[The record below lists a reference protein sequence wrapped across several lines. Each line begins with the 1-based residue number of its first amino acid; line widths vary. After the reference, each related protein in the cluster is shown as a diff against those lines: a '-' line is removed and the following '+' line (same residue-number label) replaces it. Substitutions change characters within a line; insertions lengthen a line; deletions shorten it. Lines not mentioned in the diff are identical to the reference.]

1 MIPSRLTYLLLLLGI
16 AASIILAIIVDQRVS
31 MIITLGFDGVVLA
44 LAFWDSWRVKANA
57 VKVTR
62 GELQR
67 LSIGRDNPVI
77 LSVQSQK
84 QSAKIC
90 LRDAYPLKFQVS
102 KSKLSASLAANST
115 EELSYTVHPNH
126 RGEYQWGDIQVRQL
140 GKWGLA
146 WHDWKVS
153 ASQTVA
159 VYPDLIGLRSL
170 SIRLTLQNTGT
181 MRQARRLGTGTEFAE
196 LREYGVGDDIRLI
209 DWKATARTSRPLIR
223 VLEPEREQ
231 TLIIL
236 LDRGR
241 LMTQQVQGLKR
252 FDWGLNA
259 TLSLALAGL
268 NRGDK
273 VGIAVFDKEVT
284 TWIPAER
291 GQNQLSKL
299 IERLTPIQPI
309 LLEPDY
315 VGAVTKMV
323 NQQTRRALVVL
334 ITDIVD
340 VTASAELLAALVRLS
355 PRYLPFCVTLR
366 DPQVDK
372 LAYPKESLPNPPRNG
387 EGVRF
392 LGDFSGQVSSVNSTF
407 AKGLIKP
414 GRQDEIAAAYT
425 RAVAI
430 DLLAQRQVAF
440 AQLKQKGVLV
450 LDAPANQISEQLVD
464 RYLLLKARSLL

>member
-1 MIPSRLTYLLLLLGI
+1 MIPSRRVYGLLLLGI
-16 AASIILAIIVDQRVS
+16 AIAILLAIIFGQQVSILSTLLFDSVVLGLAIWDGQRVKS
-31 MIITLGFDGVVLA
+31 
-44 LAFWDSWRVKANA
+44 NA

-62 GELQR
+62 YPLQR
-67 LSIGRDNPVI
+67 LSIGRDNPVV
-77 LSVQSQK
+77 LSVQSGN
-84 QSAKIC
+84 
-90 LRDAYPLKFQVS
+90 QVS
-102 KSKLSASLAANST
+102 KIRLRDYYPLELEVSTPTLDASLEANST
-115 EELSYTVHPNH
+115 QALTYTIHPDS

-140 GKWGLA
+140 GPWGLA
-146 WHDWKVS
+146 WHDWKIP

-159 VYPDLIGLRSL
+159 VYPDLVGLRSL
-170 SIRLTLQNTGT
+170 SIRLTLENTGT
-181 MRQARRLGTGTEFAE
+181 MRQARRIGMGTEFAE

-209 DWKATARTSRPLIR
+209 DWKATARRSRPLVR

-241 LMTQQVQGLKR
+241 LMTAQVQGLKR

-268 NRGDK
+268 HRGDK
-273 VGIAVFDKEVT
+273 VGIGVFDREVT
-284 TWIPAER
+284 TWIPPER
-291 GQNQLSKL
+291 GQHQLPKL
-299 IERLTPIQPI
+299 IERLTPILPV

-315 VGAVTKMV
+315 VGAVTKLV

-340 VTASAELLAALVRLS
+340 VTASAELLAALVRLT
-355 PRYLPFCVTLR
+355 PRYLPFCVTLG
-366 DPQVDK
+366 DPQVDR
-372 LAYPKESLPNPPRNG
+372 LAHTPPILEKETQG
-387 EGVRF
+387 AIEA
-392 LGDFSGQVSSVNSTF
+392 TY
-407 AKGLIKP
+407 A
-414 GRQDEIAAAYT
+414 
-425 RAVAI
+425 RAVAL

-464 RYLLLKARSLL
+464 RYLQLKARNLL